1 MNDKQVEN
9 LFVTM
14 IDDSYLHDKLT
25 LNDVSSLTLEKA
37 YITPAYYSS
46 TKKIVMT
53 EEMMY
58 PIYLAH
64 EFGHY
69 LFDYLDDDDLE
80 RASTYVSKAQDN
92 FTTSYISD
100 TIIDDNYRFINKRM
114 AELLKEQ
121 DEKIRLDISSLYQD
135 GNIEELASY
144 VRNTI
149 IHDYNI
155 KSVDTETLDKIDQS
169 VIAILNNNGEKQVK
183 NYIYVNYGK
192 KLATTKAQV
201 LLDKEEPKGLSMMFD
216 LFSSLND
223 GKYYN
228 LPFTHDASYYQKN
241 DTLAFNEQFANYT
254 ALKLT
259 NCQENLDNVRK
270 VLGDEYTSFMDS
282 LLTKSLTK
290 LGVKQ
295 DMADIDSSRYTSNSK
310 ANNCL

>member
-9 LFVTM
+9 LFVSM

-25 LNDVSSLTLEKA
+25 INDVSSLTLEKA

-53 EEMMY
+53 EDMME

-69 LFDYLDDDDLE
+69 LFDSLDDSDLE
-80 RASTYVSKAQDN
+80 RASTYVTKAQNN
-92 FTTSYISD
+92 FTTSYIVD

-114 AELLKEQ
+114 AELVRKQ
-121 DEKIRLDISSLYQD
+121 DEKTRLTISSLYQD
-135 GNIEELASY
+135 GNTDQLVSY
-144 VRNTI
+144 MRMAI
-149 IHDYNI
+149 IHDFNI
-155 KSVDTETLDKIDQS
+155 NKVDDETLDKIDQS
-169 VIAILNNNGEKQVK
+169 IIATLNNNSEEQVK

-192 KLATTKAQV
+192 KLATKKAQV
-201 LLDKEEPKGLSMMFD
+201 LLDKEEPKGLSMLFD

-223 GKYYN
+223 GKYYR
-228 LPFTHDASYYQKN
+228 LPFTHDASYYQKSPA
-241 DTLAFNEQFANYT
+241 LAFNEQFANYT

-270 VLGDEYTSFMDS
+270 VLGDEYTDFMDS
-282 LLTKSLTK
+282 LLAKSLAK

-295 DMADIDSSRYTSNSK
+295 D
-310 ANNCL
+310 ANNLHKS

>member
-53 EEMMY
+53 EEMMET
-58 PIYLAH
+58 IYLAH

-121 DEKIRLDISSLYQD
+121 D
-135 GNIEELASY
+135 
-144 VRNTI
+144 
-149 IHDYNI
+149 
-155 KSVDTETLDKIDQS
+155 
-169 VIAILNNNGEKQVK
+169 
-183 NYIYVNYGK
+183 
-192 KLATTKAQV
+192 
-201 LLDKEEPKGLSMMFD
+201 
-216 LFSSLND
+216 
-223 GKYYN
+223 
-228 LPFTHDASYYQKN
+228 
-241 DTLAFNEQFANYT
+241 
-254 ALKLT
+254 
-259 NCQENLDNVRK
+259 
-270 VLGDEYTSFMDS
+270 
-282 LLTKSLTK
+282 
-290 LGVKQ
+290 
-295 DMADIDSSRYTSNSK
+295 
-310 ANNCL
+310 

>member
-53 EEMMY
+53 EEMMET
-58 PIYLAH
+58 IYLAH

-80 RASTYVSKAQDN
+80 MASTYVSKAQDN

-135 GNIEELASY
+135 GNIEECEEHTGVWAWKYPRKDGS
-144 VRNTI
+144 
-149 IHDYNI
+149 
-155 KSVDTETLDKIDQS
+155 
-169 VIAILNNNGEKQVK
+169 
-183 NYIYVNYGK
+183 
-192 KLATTKAQV
+192 TT
-201 LLDKEEPKGLSMMFD
+201 
-216 LFSSLND
+216 
-223 GKYYN
+223 
-228 LPFTHDASYYQKN
+228 
-241 DTLAFNEQFANYT
+241 
-254 ALKLT
+254 
-259 NCQENLDNVRK
+259 
-270 VLGDEYTSFMDS
+270 
-282 LLTKSLTK
+282 LTK
-290 LGVKQ
+290 LQGNVVFNDVDFGYNEEKTILHHIKLYAEPGQKIAFVGATGAGKTTITNLINRFYDIQDGKIRYDGININKIKKADLRRSLGIVLQDTHLFTGTVADNIRYGKLDATDEQVKQ
-295 DMADIDSSRYTSNSK
+295 AAK
-310 ANNCL
+310 AAHVDHFMKTK